1 MYENFSF
8 LLKLAPYA
16 ILLLSIFL
24 NVQIFFSNLHEGEDI
39 VTLLYPLL
47 GIIICL
53 ILFFLMGNDSVEVG
67 SLWKI

>member
-8 LLKLAPYA
+8 LLELAPYA
-16 ILLLSIFL
+16 ILLFSVIL
-24 NVQIFFSNLHEGEDI
+24 NTQIFFRNLYEGEDS

-53 ILFFLMGNDSVEVG
+53 ILFFLMGHDSVEVA
-67 SLWKI
+67 SLWKV